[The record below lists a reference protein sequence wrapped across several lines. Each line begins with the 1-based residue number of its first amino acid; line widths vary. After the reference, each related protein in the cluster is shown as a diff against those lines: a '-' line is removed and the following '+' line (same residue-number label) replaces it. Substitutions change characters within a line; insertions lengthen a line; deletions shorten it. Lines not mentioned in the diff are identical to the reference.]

1 MEIRLCI
8 QDLHSRIVSR
18 QVFVVEQGIVSAAFL
33 LFTLSFFKA
42 FDASFVHVHLQMHRI
57 YATSQVG
64 TDHFI
69 AGFNFENCNFIFHS
83 YFFIELYDVLI
94 RGLCL

>member
-1 MEIRLCI
+1 MTRKIFFYISEKKAWRISLEIRLCI

-42 FDASFVHVHLQMHRI
+42 FDASFVHVHLQMHPI
-57 YATSQVG
+57 YAGS
-64 TDHFI
+64 
-69 AGFNFENCNFIFHS
+69 
-83 YFFIELYDVLI
+83 
-94 RGLCL
+94 